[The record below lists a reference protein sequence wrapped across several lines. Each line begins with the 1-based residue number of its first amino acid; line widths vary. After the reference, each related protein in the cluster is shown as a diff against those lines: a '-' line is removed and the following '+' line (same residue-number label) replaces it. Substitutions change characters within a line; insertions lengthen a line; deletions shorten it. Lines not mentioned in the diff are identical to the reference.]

1 MEQEKSCKIVNSIND
16 QLNRNLVG
24 VMLYG
29 SVNEVIILIT
39 TQIQTITA
47 NLHYNVTNT
56 FSQEN
61 DTHITARLTIS
72 LSNTLMY
79 VVLYLF
85 NAITDV

>member
-1 MEQEKSCKIVNSIND
+1 MEQNKSCKIANSIND
-16 QLNRNLVG
+16 QLNGNFVG

-29 SVNEVIILIT
+29 SVNEVIILLK
-39 TQIQTITA
+39 TQIQTTTA
-47 NLHYNVTNT
+47 NLHNNVTNT

-72 LSNTLMY
+72 ISNTLMY